1 MVVWLIVMSGIGVN
15 TLEMLFAIV
24 VALLILLVWFF
35 LNRAS
40 VRANEQIKLLR
51 QIVEQQKQQL
61 ELLKQVAPKQNVE
74 SADNSQGQDDVA
86 LEFRDIIP
94 ER

>member
-1 MVVWLIVMSGIGVN
+1 MN
-15 TLEMLFAIV
+15 TLEMLFAV
-24 VALLILLVWFF
+24 LVALLLLLVWFF

-51 QIVEQQKQQL
+51 EIVEQQQQQL
-61 ELLKQVAPKQNVE
+61 ELLKQLTPKQSGE
-74 SADNSQGQDDVA
+74 GADNPQEQDEVA
-86 LEFRDIIP
+86 LDFKDIIP

>member
-86 LEFRDIIP
+86 LEFKDIIP

>member
-1 MVVWLIVMSGIGVN
+1 
-15 TLEMLFAIV
+15 MLFAIV

>member
-61 ELLKQVAPKQNVE
+61 ELLKQVAPK
-74 SADNSQGQDDVA
+74 
-86 LEFRDIIP
+86 
-94 ER
+94 

>member
-1 MVVWLIVMSGIGVN
+1 MNGIGVD
-15 TLEMLFAIV
+15 TLEIVFAAL

-35 LNRAS
+35 INRAS

-51 QIVEQQKQQL
+51 EIVEQQQQQL
-61 ELLKQVAPKQNVE
+61 ELLKRLAPKPTPQG
-74 SADNSQGQDDVA
+74 ADKSPGQDDVA
-86 LEFRDIIP
+86 LDLKNIIP

>member
-1 MVVWLIVMSGIGVN
+1 MN

>member
-1 MVVWLIVMSGIGVN
+1 MNGIGVD
-15 TLEMLFAIV
+15 TLEIVFAAL

-35 LNRAS
+35 INRAS

-51 QIVEQQKQQL
+51 EIVEQQRQQL
-61 ELLKQVAPKQNVE
+61 ELLKRLAPKPAPQG
-74 SADNSQGQDDVA
+74 ADMSPGQDDVA
-86 LEFRDIIP
+86 LDLKSIIP

>member
-1 MVVWLIVMSGIGVN
+1 MSGIGVN

>member
-1 MVVWLIVMSGIGVN
+1 MSGIGVN

-86 LEFRDIIP
+86 LEFKDIIP

>member
-1 MVVWLIVMSGIGVN
+1 MN

-86 LEFRDIIP
+86 LEFKDIIP